1 MAISYTDDLQI
12 RIDDYKRART
22 DIQQRT
28 ASQISR
34 EMEPLEEDIQ
44 MVEYI
49 NSVLF
54 YILIYNLRRMSGC
67 IDLRG
72 FIRMFF
78 SFLLFPL
85 L

>member
-49 NSVLF
+49 NSMYFKGDGMFGNEGWSALA
-54 YILIYNLRRMSGC
+54 NLNSAYDK
-67 IDLRG
+67 I
-72 FIRMFF
+72 
-78 SFLLFPL
+78 
-85 L
+85 